1 MHKIKNYKFFTAMN
15 QLSDRLNS
23 LSPSATLA
31 MSQKSSELKAQGIDI
46 INLSV
51 GEPDFNTPDH
61 IKEAAKQ
68 AIDDNFSRYS
78 PVAGYPALRNAIVEK
93 LKKENGLEYTAAQIS
108 CANGAKQSVCNTIM
122 ALMNKGDE
130 AIVPA
135 PYWVSYP
142 EMVKLAEG
150 VPVIVSAGIE
160 QDFKITPSQLEAAIT
175 PRTRVLIL
183 CSPSNPTGSVYSKE
197 ELAALAEVLAKHERV
212 IVIADEIYEHINY
225 VGKHESIAQF
235 ESIKDRVVIVNGV
248 SKAYAMT
255 GWRIGFI
262 AGPEWIVKGVNKL
275 QGQYTSGPCSVSQK
289 AAEAAYTG
297 TQEPVETMRKAFER
311 RRDLIVKLAKEI
323 PGFEVNFP
331 QGAFYLFPKCDSF
344 FGKKYGERV
353 ISNADDLAMY
363 LLEVGHVACVGGT
376 SFGAPEC
383 IRMSYATSDENIVEA
398 MRRIKEALAN
408 LQ

>member
-1 MHKIKNYKFFTAMN
+1 MK
-15 QLSDRLNS
+15 QLSERLNR

-31 MSQKSSELKAQGIDI
+31 MSQKSNELKAQGVNV

-51 GEPDFNTPDH
+51 GEPDFNTPAH
-61 IKEAAKQ
+61 IKEAAKE
-68 AIDDNFSRYS
+68 AIENNFSRYS
-78 PVAGYPALRNAIVEK
+78 PVPGYPELRNAIVAK
-93 LKKENGLEYTAAQIS
+93 LKNENGLDYTAAQIS
-108 CANGAKQSVCNTIM
+108 CANGAKQSVCNAIM
-122 ALMNKGDE
+122 VLVDKGDE
-130 AIVPA
+130 VIVPA

-142 EMVKLAEG
+142 EMVKMADG
-150 VPVIVSAGIE
+150 TPVIIPAGIE
-160 QDFKITPSQLEAAIT
+160 QDFKITPAQLEAAIT
-175 PRTRVLIL
+175 PRTKALIL

-197 ELAALAEVLAKHERV
+197 ELAALAEVLAKYPQV
-212 IVIADEIYEHINY
+212 IIIADEIYEHINY

-235 ESIKDRVVIVNGV
+235 ENVREQVVIVNGV

-255 GWRIGFI
+255 GWRIGFV
-262 AGPEWIVKGVNKL
+262 AGPEWIVKAINKL

-297 TQEPVETMRKAFER
+297 TQAPVEEMRQAFER

-323 PGFEVNFP
+323 PGLEVNQP

-344 FGKKYGERV
+344 YGKSAGNRT
-353 ISNADDLAMY
+353 INDADDLAMY

-398 MRRIKEALAN
+398 MRRIKEALAQ
-408 LQ
+408 LK